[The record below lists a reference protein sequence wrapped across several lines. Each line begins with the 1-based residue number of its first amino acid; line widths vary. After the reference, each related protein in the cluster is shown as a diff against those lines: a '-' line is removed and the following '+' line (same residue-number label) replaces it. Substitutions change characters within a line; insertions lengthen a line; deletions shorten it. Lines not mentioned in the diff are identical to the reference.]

1 MLCAV
6 LNIHF
11 WKFHFRSISNCVC
24 NLHESECIVPILHT
38 RLHCSLQIA
47 DILTPIV
54 CRCIQ
59 HYHTRGTRSTQDGW
73 KTSVKRWWLASPL
86 WTHQC
91 QSLQSTLL
99 PVVIAT
105 PHVLPHLLLDHPE
118 TRTRRSMLVS
128 YQMLIYYLVGT
139 TTSSILKI
147 VISLNLGRLIAKVHF
162 HNFQR
167 AVSLIKMSLLK
178 IRLERSPLRL
188 PPQPNVRVCS
198 TAWADF
204 LLMLSIHFDLL
215 FEVLPLFI
223 TILWN
228 NVLFEVLPSLLL
240 WSVIHF
246 SFTSDLALYESYW
259 I

>member
-1 MLCAV
+1 MARSRARRNFVTPFWFDVIKKCDVMCCPQHSFLKISFSIDFKLRVQPAWKWMHCA
-6 LNIHF
+6 NFAH
-11 WKFHFRSISNCVC
+11 SIA
-24 NLHESECIVPILHT
+24 
-38 RLHCSLQIA
+38 LQSADA

-139 TTSSILKI
+139 ATSSILKI
-147 VISLNLGRLIAKVHF
+147 VISLNLGRLTAK
-162 HNFQR
+162 
-167 AVSLIKMSLLK
+167 SS
-178 IRLERSPLRL
+178 
-188 PPQPNVRVCS
+188 
-198 TAWADF
+198 
-204 LLMLSIHFDLL
+204 
-215 FEVLPLFI
+215 
-223 TILWN
+223 
-228 NVLFEVLPSLLL
+228 
-240 WSVIHF
+240 F
-246 SFTSDLALYESYW
+246 S
-259 I
+259 